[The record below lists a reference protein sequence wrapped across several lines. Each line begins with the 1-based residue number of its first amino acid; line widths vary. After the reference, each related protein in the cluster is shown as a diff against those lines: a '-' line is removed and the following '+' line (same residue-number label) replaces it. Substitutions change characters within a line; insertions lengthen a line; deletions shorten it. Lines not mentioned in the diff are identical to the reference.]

1 MYVCICSVTSDSFEI
16 PWTIALQA
24 PLSME
29 FPRQDYWSVLPFPF
43 PGYLS
48 DPRIEAMSSVAPA
61 FQVDTGKPEKP
72 HVRLGCVYVY
82 IRIHV
87 SKK

>member
-1 MYVCICSVTSDSFEI
+1 MSDSFKI
-16 PWTIALQA
+16 PWTIARQA

-48 DPRIEAMSSVAPA
+48 DPRIGAISSVAPA

-72 HVRLGCVYVY
+72 HVRLGCVHVY